1 MGGFFGTM
9 VTMGSPRPPESLS
22 AAGKRFWRSVVSAYE
37 LSPAELE
44 VLRQCCR
51 LVDLIARAD
60 VELIDSELTVRGSTG
75 QPRAHPLLASV
86 DEMRRTLDGLAR
98 SLSLPMPNEIE
109 GRRRSP
115 SAQAAAQ
122 ARWRAR
128 RSS

>member
-1 MGGFFGTM
+1 M
-9 VTMGSPRPPESLS
+9 VAVGSPRAPQSLS
-22 AAGKRFWRSVVSAYE
+22 AAGRRLWRGVTCAYE
-37 LSPAELE
+37 LSSAELE

-51 LVDLIARAD
+51 LVDLIDRAD

-75 QPRAHPLLASV
+75 QPKSHPLLASV
-86 DEMRRTLDGLAR
+86 GEMRRTLDGLVR

-115 SAQAAAQ
+115 AATAAAQ

-128 RSS
+128 KSS

>member
-1 MGGFFGTM
+1 MM
-9 VTMGSPRPPESLS
+9 VAVGNPRPPQSLG
-22 AAGKRFWRSVVSAYE
+22 AAGKRLWRSVVSAYE

-75 QPRAHPLLASV
+75 QPRTHPLLGAV
-86 DEMRRTLDGLAR
+86 DEMRRTLAGLMR
-98 SLSLPMPNEIE
+98 DLSLPMPNEIE

-115 SAQAAAQ
+115 AATAAAQ
-122 ARWRAR
+122 ARWRER